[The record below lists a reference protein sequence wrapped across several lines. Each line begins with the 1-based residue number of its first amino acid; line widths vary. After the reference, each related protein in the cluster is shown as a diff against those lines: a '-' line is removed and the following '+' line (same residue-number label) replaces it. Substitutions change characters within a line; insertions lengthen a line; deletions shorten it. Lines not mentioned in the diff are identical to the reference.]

1 MGSTPREM
9 QDQPPAQGEVL
20 AWDPMGIEMV
30 SQLATASVPGRGRSG
45 GVAGTRLNKVIT

>member
-1 MGSTPREM
+1 MGSIPREM

-30 SQLATASVPGRGRSG
+30 SQLVTASVPGRSG
-45 GVAGTRLNKVIT
+45 GAAGTRLNKVIT